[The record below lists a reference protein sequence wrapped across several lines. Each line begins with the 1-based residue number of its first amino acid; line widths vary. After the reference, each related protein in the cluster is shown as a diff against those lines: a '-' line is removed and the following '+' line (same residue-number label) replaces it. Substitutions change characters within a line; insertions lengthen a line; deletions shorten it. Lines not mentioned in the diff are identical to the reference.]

1 MFPQKVRQ
9 GRGWAWSILL
19 GVVVLAGCSE
29 EGTGDGLDLFVYNA
43 ADGIRSLDPAR
54 ATDLETLWIVDQ
66 LYEGLLEFDAALH
79 VVPAL
84 AESWSVSEDGLTLG
98 FRLRSDA
105 VFHDGS
111 PLRAEDVVRSFA
123 RMLDPAE
130 ALPGRWVLDGL
141 RKENGIEG
149 IGEDSLVLR
158 LVAPNPVFTSL
169 LATPQASILKGGGL
183 DGDPNVDDLGT
194 GPFLLKGWLA
204 ETAMVLH
211 RHPQYWM
218 RDEGGRR
225 LPRLDGVRIEFNR
238 EEGAEMLGFRQG
250 RYDFVSAPKPEWM
263 DVFFEED
270 GQWKPEWEGRFERH
284 SVPFLKTDYIGLLMD
299 SASCASLG
307 LSPIDAR
314 VRRAMSL
321 ALDRRLLVQEL
332 RAGGAS
338 VARGFVPHGMPGFTA
353 DERPVHPHL
362 RHDPEAARALL
373 VEVGIGT
380 EPPLTRR
387 SVGTLGTKPATAEL
401 AAALQHAWSEYG
413 LDLDIDV
420 APSGIDAERVAR
432 SEVPLF
438 RKSWLADYPD
448 AENFLGLFDSV
459 RWTPG
464 GPNYTRHADQRVDS
478 LLHAASLLPTG
489 EERLALLREA
499 ERLVLDAMPV
509 IPLWHDDVLH
519 LVSTAWSG
527 WRVTPNNRLDLRHV
541 ERRSEVRP

>member
-1 MFPQKVRQ
+1 
-9 GRGWAWSILL
+9 
-19 GVVVLAGCSE
+19 
-29 EGTGDGLDLFVYNA
+29 
-43 ADGIRSLDPAR
+43 
-54 ATDLETLWIVDQ
+54 
-66 LYEGLLEFDAALH
+66 
-79 VVPAL
+79 
-84 AESWSVSEDGLTLG
+84 
-98 FRLRSDA
+98 
-105 VFHDGS
+105 
-111 PLRAEDVVRSFA
+111 
-123 RMLDPAE
+123 
-130 ALPGRWVLDGL
+130 
-141 RKENGIEG
+141 
-149 IGEDSLVLR
+149 
-158 LVAPNPVFTSL
+158 
-169 LATPQASILKGGGL
+169 
-183 DGDPNVDDLGT
+183 
-194 GPFLLKGWLA
+194 
-204 ETAMVLH
+204 
-211 RHPQYWM
+211 
-218 RDEGGRR
+218 
-225 LPRLDGVRIEFNR
+225 
-238 EEGAEMLGFRQG
+238 
-250 RYDFVSAPKPEWM
+250 
-263 DVFFEED
+263 
-270 GQWKPEWEGRFERH
+270 EWEGRFERH

-478 LLHAASLLPTG
+478 LLRAASLLPTG
-489 EERLALLREA
+489 EERMALLREA
-499 ERLVLDAMPV
+499 EGLVLDAMPV

-527 WRVTPNNRLDLRHV
+527 WRVTPNNRLDLRQV
-541 ERRSEVRP
+541 ERRPEVRP

>member
-1 MFPQKVRQ
+1 MFPQMVRQ

-19 GVVVLAGCSE
+19 GVIVLFGCSE
-29 EGTGDGLDLFVYNA
+29 EGPGDGLDLFVYNA

-66 LYEGLLEFDAALH
+66 LYEGLLEFDEALH

-105 VFHDGS
+105 VFHDGA

-141 RKENGIEG
+141 REENGVEA

-158 LVAPNPVFTSL
+158 LVAPNPVFPSL
-169 LATPQASILKGGGL
+169 LATPQASILKGGGH

-218 RDEGGRR
+218 RDEEGRR

-263 DVFFEED
+263 EVFFEED
-270 GQWKPEWEGRFERH
+270 GQWKPEWEGQFERH

-307 LSPIDAR
+307 LSPIDVR

-321 ALDRRLLVQEL
+321 ALNRRLLVEEL

-338 VARGFVPHGMPGFTA
+338 VARGFVPHGMPGFTS

-373 VEVGIGT
+373 AEVGIGT
-380 EPPLTRR
+380 EPPLARR

-401 AAALQHAWSEYG
+401 AAALQHTWSEYG
-413 LDLDIDV
+413 LDIDIDV

-448 AENFLGLFDSV
+448 AENFLGLFDSA

-499 ERLVLDAMPV
+499 EGLVLDAMPV

-541 ERRSEVRP
+541 ERRSEAHP

>member
-1 MFPQKVRQ
+1 
-9 GRGWAWSILL
+9 
-19 GVVVLAGCSE
+19 
-29 EGTGDGLDLFVYNA
+29 
-43 ADGIRSLDPAR
+43 
-54 ATDLETLWIVDQ
+54 
-66 LYEGLLEFDAALH
+66 
-79 VVPAL
+79 
-84 AESWSVSEDGLTLG
+84 
-98 FRLRSDA
+98 
-105 VFHDGS
+105 
-111 PLRAEDVVRSFA
+111 
-123 RMLDPAE
+123 MLDPTE

-141 RKENGIEG
+141 REENGIEA
-149 IGEDSLVLR
+149 IGADSLVLR
-158 LVAPNPVFTSL
+158 LVAPNPVFPSL

-218 RDEGGRR
+218 RDEEGRR

-307 LSPIDAR
+307 LAPIDAR

-353 DERPVHPHL
+353 DERPVHPNL

-373 VEVGIGT
+373 AEVGIGT
-380 EPPLTRR
+380 EPPLARR

-413 LDLDIDV
+413 LDIDIDV
-420 APSGIDAERVAR
+420 APSGIDAERVAK
-432 SEVPLF
+432 SEMPLF

-464 GPNYTRHADQRVDS
+464 GPNYTRYADQRVDS
-478 LLHAASLLPTG
+478 LLRAASLLPTG
-489 EERLALLREA
+489 EERLSLLREA
-499 ERLVLDAMPV
+499 ERLVLEAMPV

-541 ERRSEVRP
+541 QRRREARP